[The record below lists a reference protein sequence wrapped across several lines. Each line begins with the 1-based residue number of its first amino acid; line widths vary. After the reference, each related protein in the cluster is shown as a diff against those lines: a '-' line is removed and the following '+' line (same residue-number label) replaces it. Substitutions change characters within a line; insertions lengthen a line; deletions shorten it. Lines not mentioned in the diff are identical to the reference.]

1 MKWKIRQD
9 AFATIT
15 QNAPRV
21 SGPNAPDIMRL
32 PQVSGLVKD
41 HLLKNLDGYFKA
53 FGWNKFPASQ
63 LAQVRMPAPVARV
76 VAGSLWA
83 FGLNYSL
90 TGVFYNKTLAAK
102 VGMTSAPTTLA
113 QLDALLAKAKAA
125 GVTPIVQFNGGATG
139 GLLFPL
145 QQLMAIYGSP
155 APINNWIFQK
165 AGANIDTASNLA
177 AATHLDGWIKAGYF
191 NSDANATDY
200 PTMMSKFQHDD
211 GLLMFDG
218 DWESGNLDKLMPGKV
233 GFFLMPTLKA
243 GGQHTAMSAP
253 LTYGIAAKAK
263 HADCAAFFFNW
274 VATNPAA
281 RKVNVSV
288 GGSNPGGPPSLP
300 IPVPKK
306 GIADRADARGGQGRR
321 RTERRDGLHR
331 QRDGRD
337 LRAVLDARGAE
348 AVRRPG
354 DAGRRPQ
361 EGAVGLRAAGQERGL
376 MHDRPLNV
384 PDGSASTGRDTS
396 RARGVADVADSEGQS
411 PRRSVQGWL
420 FVAPALTAYAVF
432 VLWPLIQTFKYS
444 LYSWDGIAPA
454 RWVGLAN
461 FKTVFTDHDLLAVLE
476 HAFELIIFFSAIPVV
491 LGLVVATVM
500 RRIASRADQRRRPRR
515 CCSCRRSCRWSRPVS
530 PGAGCCRRPVW
541 STRC

>member
-1 MKWKIRQD
+1 MQEPLEVACAPLKRRRARIHLLAGASLATLVLVATVVASSASGAARAGAGAAATPSCGTKPVTMNAYVETGFAVPIDLMNLFHKQYPNVTWKIRQD
-9 AFATIT
+9 AFATLT
-15 QNAPRV
+15 QNAPLV
-21 SGPNAPDIMRL
+21 LSGPNPPDMMRL

-63 LAQVRMPAPVARV
+63 LAQVRMPAAGRPRG
-76 VAGSLWA
+76 AGSLWA

-145 QQLMAIYGSP
+145 QQLMAIYGPP
-155 APINNWIFQK
+155 APINNWIFQR
-165 AGANIDTASNLA
+165 AAANIDTASNLA

-200 PTMMSKFQHDD
+200 PTMMSKFQHDE
-211 GLLMFDG
+211 GLLIFDG

-243 GGQHTAMSAP
+243 GAAHTAMSAP

-263 HADCAAFFFNW
+263 HPDCAAFFFNW

-300 IPVPKK
+300 VPVPKK
-306 GIADRADARGGQGRR
+306 KGSLIAQTLAAGGVVAAQN
-321 RTERRDGLHR
+321 
-331 QRDGRD
+331 
-337 LRAVLDARGAE
+337 GAMDFI
-348 AVRRPG
+348 AN
-354 DAGRRPQ
+354 AT
-361 EGAVGLRAAGQERGL
+361 GAIYAQSWTPEVQKLFAGQET
-376 MHDRPLNV
+376 PANV
-384 PDGSASTGRDTS
+384 LTK
-396 RARGVADVADSEGQS
+396 VQS
-411 PRRSVQGWL
+411 DYVQQVKSG
-420 FVAPALTAYAVF
+420 
-432 VLWPLIQTFKYS
+432 
-444 LYSWDGIAPA
+444 G
-454 RWVGLAN
+454 
-461 FKTVFTDHDLLAVLE
+461 
-476 HAFELIIFFSAIPVV
+476 
-491 LGLVVATVM
+491 
-500 RRIASRADQRRRPRR
+500 
-515 CCSCRRSCRWSRPVS
+515 
-530 PGAGCCRRPVW
+530 
-541 STRC
+541 